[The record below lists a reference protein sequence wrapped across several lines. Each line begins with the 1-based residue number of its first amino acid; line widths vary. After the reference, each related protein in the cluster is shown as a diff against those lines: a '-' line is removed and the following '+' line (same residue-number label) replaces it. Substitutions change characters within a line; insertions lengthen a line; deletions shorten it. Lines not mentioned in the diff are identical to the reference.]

1 MIDIRQPRVVDAMAI
16 AELLE
21 SLGYSDTASFI
32 DERIMQLLS
41 HPDEDLLVAIDGDRI
56 IGIISL
62 HFIPQLALAGDF
74 CRISYF
80 CVSETA
86 RGAGVGAMMEE
97 RAVKIAREHN
107 GDRIEFHCNSRRVDA
122 HRFYFRQGYGESPK
136 YLLKKLA

>member
-41 HPDEDLLVAIDGDRI
+41 HPDEELLVAIDGDRI

-80 CVSETA
+80 GH
-86 RGAGVGAMMEE
+86 RG
-97 RAVKIAREHN
+97 IQ
-107 GDRIEFHCNSRRVDA
+107 S
-122 HRFYFRQGYGESPK
+122 
-136 YLLKKLA
+136 